1 MKKIKLTFSHRIIA
15 GFTIMAV
22 LSVLI
27 GYLAFITTGNL
38 QKISS
43 AIMKEN
49 VSSLKAA
56 EELEIALLNQ
66 KGLVSN
72 YLLDGNIAWLKT
84 LEEKKK
90 DFDIWFKNAQS
101 VALTESEKRILR
113 DIFNMYKIYDNQRN
127 RAIKLYQANNI
138 FDARKILANDMKN
151 SVDSLY
157 QKCEDLLLVNEM
169 LIAKAEASSKK
180 NVFRMTAIIWLT
192 IIGTLCLGGIMGF
205 FIARKINEELVR
217 SAKMASLGQLSA
229 TVAHEI
235 RNPLTAVKM
244 RLYSLRNQLKNDA
257 DFKEDMLVIDEEIN
271 RLEGIIK
278 NFLDFARPPDLNL
291 QTCDIAKIL
300 GSVINLVK
308 SKAES
313 SNIRIENK
321 IEEPLPEIQIDKEQ
335 IRQVFLNIM
344 LNAIEAMPKGGIVEL
359 TADVDRNDKKSNGKL
374 KIQIK
379 DTGQGIG
386 PDLKSKLF
394 EPFIST
400 KEQGTGLGLF
410 IASRITKLHKGDI
423 HIDSEPGK
431 GASVTV
437 ELPITSTLNRTG
449 ERIEI
454 S

>member
-1 MKKIKLTFSHRIIA
+1 M
-15 GFTIMAV
+15 MAI
-22 LSVLI
+22 LSILI

-38 QKISS
+38 QKIST

-66 KGLVSN
+66 KGLVGN
-72 YLLDGNIAWLKT
+72 YLLDGNVTWLKT

-90 DFDIWFKNAQS
+90 DFEIWFRNAQG
-101 VALTESEKRILR
+101 VALTSEEKKILQ
-113 DIFNMYKIYDNQRN
+113 DISSFYKTYDNQRN
-127 RAIKLYQANNI
+127 RTIKLYQAGSI
-138 FDARKILANDMKN
+138 IEARRILANDMKN

-169 LIAKAEASSKK
+169 LIAKAETSSKK
-180 NVFRMTAIIWLT
+180 NVVRMTVLIWLT
-192 IIGTLCLGGIMGF
+192 IIGTLGLGSIMGF

-229 TVAHEI
+229 TVAHEV
-235 RNPLTAVKM
+235 RNPLTSIKM
-244 RLYSLRNQLKNDA
+244 RLYSLQNQLKDKT
-257 DFKEDMLVIDEEIN
+257 DFKEDIQVIDEEIN
-271 RLEGIIK
+271 RLEGIVK
-278 NFLDFARPPDLNL
+278 NFLDFARPPALNL
-291 QTCDIAKIL
+291 QTCDIAKVL

-308 SKAES
+308 SEAES
-313 SNIRIENK
+313 SNIRIENR
-321 IEEPLPEIQIDKEQ
+321 IEAPLPEILIDKEQ

-359 TADVDRNDKKSNGKL
+359 TAHSDMYDKKSKGKL
-374 KIQIK
+374 KILIK
-379 DTGQGIG
+379 DTGLGIG

-394 EPFIST
+394 EPFVST

-410 IASRITKLHKGDI
+410 IAERITKLHKGDI
-423 HIDSEPGK
+423 HIDSELGK
-431 GASVTV
+431 GTTVMV
-437 ELPITSTLNRTG
+437 ELPISSKLNIVG
-449 ERIEI
+449 ERIAI

>member
-1 MKKIKLTFSHRIIA
+1 MKKIKFNFSHRIIA
-15 GFTIMAV
+15 GFAIMAI

-27 GYLAFITTGNL
+27 GYLAFVTTGNL

-66 KGLVSN
+66 KGLVGN
-72 YLLDGNIAWLKT
+72 YLLDGNIVWLKT

-90 DFDIWFKNAQS
+90 DFEIWFRNAQG
-101 VALTESEKRILR
+101 VALTSEEKKILQ
-113 DIFNMYKIYDNQRN
+113 DISSFYKTYDNQRN
-127 RAIKLYQANNI
+127 RTIKLYQAGNI
-138 FDARKILANDMKN
+138 IEARRILANDMKN
-151 SVDSLY
+151 SVDSVY

-169 LIAKAEASSKK
+169 LIAKAETSSKK
-180 NVFRMTAIIWLT
+180 NVIRMTVLIWLT
-192 IIGTLCLGGIMGF
+192 IIGTLGLGGIMGF

-229 TVAHEI
+229 TVAHEV
-235 RNPLTAVKM
+235 RNPLTSIKM
-244 RLYSLRNQLKNDA
+244 RIYSLQNQLKDKI
-257 DFKEDMLVIDEEIN
+257 DFKEDIQVIDEEIN
-271 RLEGIIK
+271 RLEGIVK
-278 NFLDFARPPDLNL
+278 NFLDFARPPNLSL
-291 QTCDIAKIL
+291 QTCDIVKIL

-321 IEEPLPEIQIDKEQ
+321 IETPLPEIRVDKEQ

-359 TADVDRNDKKSNGKL
+359 TAHSDMYDKKSNGKL
-374 KIQIK
+374 KIWIK
-379 DTGQGIG
+379 DTGRGMG

-431 GASVTV
+431 GATVTI
-437 ELPITSTLNRTG
+437 ELPLSSKLNNTG
-449 ERIEI
+449 ERIKI

>member
-1 MKKIKLTFSHRIIA
+1 MRKLKLTFSHRIIA
-15 GFTIMAV
+15 GFAIMAV

-169 LIAKAEASSKK
+169 LIAKAETSSKK

-278 NFLDFARPPDLNL
+278 NFLDFARPPELKMEI
-291 QTCDIAKIL
+291 CDISKIL
-300 GSVINLVK
+300 DSVINLVK
-308 SKAES
+308 SKAEY
-313 SNIRIENK
+313 SNIRIENR
-321 IEEPLPEIQIDKEQ
+321 IEAALPEIEADKEQ

-344 LNAIEAMPKGGIVEL
+344 LNAIDAMPEGGIIEL
-359 TADVDRNDKKSNGKL
+359 AAFFNSRDKKQNGLL
-374 KIQIK
+374 KVEIK
-379 DTGQGIG
+379 DTGQGMG
-386 PDLKSKLF
+386 SDLKNKLF
-394 EPFIST
+394 EPFITT

-410 IASRITKLHKGDI
+410 IASRIVKLHKGDI
-423 HIDSEPGK
+423 RIDSTFGK
-431 GASVTV
+431 GTRVTV
-437 ELPITSTLNRTG
+437 ELPISYKLNEESRVP
-449 ERIEI
+449 
-454 S
+454 

>member
-1 MKKIKLTFSHRIIA
+1 
-15 GFTIMAV
+15 MAI
-22 LSVLI
+22 LSILI

-38 QKISS
+38 QKSS
-43 AIMKEN
+43 TAIMKEN

-66 KGLVSN
+66 KGLVGN
-72 YLLDGNIAWLKT
+72 YLLDGNVTWLKT
-84 LEEKKK
+84 IEEKKK
-90 DFDIWFKNAQS
+90 DFEMWFRNAQG
-101 VALTESEKRILR
+101 VALTSDEKKILQ
-113 DIFNMYKIYDNQRN
+113 DISGFYKTYDNQRN
-127 RAIKLYQANNI
+127 RTIKLYQAGNI
-138 FDARKILANDMKN
+138 IEARRILANDMKN

-157 QKCEDLLLVNEM
+157 KKCEDLLLVNET
-169 LIAKAEASSKK
+169 LIAKAEISSKK
-180 NVFRMTAIIWLT
+180 NVVRMTILIWLT
-192 IIGTLCLGGIMGF
+192 IIGTLGLGGVMGF

-235 RNPLTAVKM
+235 RNPLTSIKM
-244 RLYSLRNQLKNDA
+244 RLCSLLDQLKNNA
-257 DFKEDMLVIDEEIN
+257 DSEEDMLIIDEEIN
-271 RLEGIIK
+271 RLEGIVK

>member
-1 MKKIKLTFSHRIIA
+1 MGKLKFTFSHRIIA
-15 GFTIMAV
+15 GFAIMAI

-38 QKISS
+38 QKIST

-72 YLLDGNIAWLKT
+72 YLLDGNFAWLKT

-90 DFDIWFKNAQS
+90 DFDTWFKNAQS

-138 FDARKILANDMKN
+138 FDARRILANDMKN

-169 LIAKAEASSKK
+169 LIAKAETSSKK
-180 NVFRMTAIIWLT
+180 NAFRMTALIWLT
-192 IIGTLCLGGIMGF
+192 IIGTLCLGSIMGF

-235 RNPLTAVKM
+235 RNPLTAIKM
-244 RLYSLRNQLKNDA
+244 RLYSLRDQVKSNTDS
-257 DFKEDMLVIDEEIN
+257 KEDMLVIDEEIT
-271 RLEGIIK
+271 RLERITK
-278 NFLDFARPPDLNL
+278 NFLDFARPPELKL
-291 QTCDIAKIL
+291 EPCDISKIL
-300 GSVINLVK
+300 ESVINLVK

-313 SNIRIENK
+313 SNIQIENK
-321 IEEPLPEIQIDKEQ
+321 IKTPLPQIEADKEQ

-344 LNAIEAMPKGGIVEL
+344 LNAIDAMPKGGIIEL
-359 TADVDRNDKKSNGKL
+359 TASFNGLDKKQNDLL
-374 KIQIK
+374 KVEIK
-379 DTGQGIG
+379 DTGQGMDS
-386 PDLKSKLF
+386 DLKSKLF
-394 EPFIST
+394 EPFITT

-410 IASRITKLHKGDI
+410 IASRIVRSHKGDI
-423 HIDSEPGK
+423 WIDSTPGK
-431 GASVTV
+431 GTIVTV
-437 ELPITSTLNRTG
+437 GLPISYKAG
-449 ERIEI
+449 KKIEV

>member
-1 MKKIKLTFSHRIIA
+1 MKKIKFTFSHRIIA
-15 GFTIMAV
+15 GFAIMAV

-72 YLLDGNIAWLKT
+72 YLLDGNFAWLKT

-90 DFDIWFKNAQS
+90 DFDTWFKNAQS

-127 RAIKLYQANNI
+127 RAIKLYQANNVL
-138 FDARKILANDMKN
+138 DARRILANDMKN

-169 LIAKAEASSKK
+169 LIAKAETSSKK

-235 RNPLTAVKM
+235 RNPLTAIKM
-244 RLYSLRNQLKNDA
+244 RLYSLQDQVKSNTDS
-257 DFKEDMLVIDEEIN
+257 KEDMLIINEEIN
-271 RLEGIIK
+271 RLEKIIK
-278 NFLDFARPPDLNL
+278 NFLDFARPPELKL
-291 QTCDIAKIL
+291 EVCDISNVL
-300 GSVINLVK
+300 QSVINLVK

-313 SNIRIENK
+313 SNIRIENR
-321 IEEPLPEIQIDKEQ
+321 IEASLPGIKVDKEQ
-335 IRQVFLNIM
+335 MRQVFLNIM
-344 LNAIEAMPKGGIVEL
+344 LNAIDVMPKGGIIELKASFNGHNKKQNGLLKVE
-359 TADVDRNDKKSNGKL
+359 
-374 KIQIK
+374 IK
-379 DTGQGIG
+379 DTGQGMD
-386 PDLKSKLF
+386 PDLKNKLF
-394 EPFIST
+394 EPFITT

-410 IASRITKLHKGDI
+410 IASRIVKLHKGDI
-423 HIDSEPGK
+423 VVDSAPGK
-431 GASVTV
+431 GTIVTV
-437 ELPITSTLNRTG
+437 GLPISYKADKK
-449 ERIEI
+449 IEV

>member
-1 MKKIKLTFSHRIIA
+1 MRKLKFTFSHRIIA
-15 GFTIMAV
+15 GFAIMAI
-22 LSVLI
+22 LSILI

-38 QKISS
+38 QKIST

-90 DFDIWFKNAQS
+90 DFDTWFKNAQS

-127 RAIKLYQANNI
+127 RVIKLYQANNI
-138 FDARKILANDMKN
+138 FDARRVLANDMKN
-151 SVDSLY
+151 SVDALY

-169 LIAKAEASSKK
+169 LIAKAETSSKK
-180 NVFRMTAIIWLT
+180 NVFRMTVIIWLA

-205 FIARKINEELVR
+205 FIARKISEELVR

-235 RNPLTAVKM
+235 RNPLTAIKM
-244 RLYSLRNQLKNDA
+244 RLYSLQDQVKSNTDS
-257 DFKEDMLVIDEEIN
+257 KEDLLVIDEEIT
-271 RLEGIIK
+271 RLERITK
-278 NFLDFARPPDLNL
+278 DFLDFARPPELKL
-291 QTCDIAKIL
+291 ESCDISKVL
-300 GSVINLVK
+300 QSVINLVK

-313 SNIRIENK
+313 SNIRIENR
-321 IEEPLPEIQIDKEQ
+321 IEVSLPEIKADKEQ
-335 IRQVFLNIM
+335 MRQVFLNIM
-344 LNAIEAMPKGGIVEL
+344 LNAIYAMPKGGLIEL
-359 TADVDRNDKKSNGKL
+359 IASFNGRDKKQNGLL
-374 KIQIK
+374 KVEIK
-379 DTGQGIG
+379 DTGHGMDS
-386 PDLKSKLF
+386 DLKNKLF
-394 EPFIST
+394 EPFITT

-410 IASRITKLHKGDI
+410 IASRIVKSHKGDI
-423 HIDSEPGK
+423 EIDSVPGK
-431 GASVTV
+431 GTIVMV
-437 ELPITSTLNRTG
+437 GLPVSYKTDKK
-449 ERIEI
+449 IEV